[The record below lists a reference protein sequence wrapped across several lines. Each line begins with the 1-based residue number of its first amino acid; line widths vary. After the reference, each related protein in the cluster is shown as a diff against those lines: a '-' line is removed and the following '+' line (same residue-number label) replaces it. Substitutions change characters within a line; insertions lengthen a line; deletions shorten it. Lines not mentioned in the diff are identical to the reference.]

1 MTIPMA
7 FAFLG
12 FAGLIA
18 LMLAVPLGLFLLIRH
33 REGERARSLAP
44 VARRLGLG
52 FEARGSGLPTELAGT
67 FPFDQGFSGSVYNRM
82 SGRLADTEVLFCD
95 YAALV
100 RVGGVIDRSSRF
112 APHQVAAFRLQADQ
126 AVDLEAV
133 RREARAAVFRTEH
146 ANGWLVVSREG
157 FVALAALPGFLVDA
171 ARVLAL
177 AAPRQGQAVG
187 LALEP
192 AHPRAS

>member
-7 FAFLG
+7 FMLLG
-12 FAGLIA
+12 FAGLMA
-18 LMLAVPLGLFLLIRH
+18 LMLAIPLGLVLLIRH

-44 VARRLGLG
+44 VAVRLGLG
-52 FEARGSGLPTELAGT
+52 FEARGGGCPTQLAGI
-67 FPFDQGFSGSVYNRM
+67 FPFDQGFSGRVYNRM
-82 SGRLADTEVLFCD
+82 SGPLAGTEVLFCD

-112 APHQVAAFRLQADQ
+112 TPHQVAAFRLQADQ

-133 RREARAAVFRTEH
+133 RREVRAAVFRTEH
-146 ANGWLVVSREG
+146 ANGWLVVSRDG
-157 FVALAALPGFLVDA
+157 LVAPAALPGFLVDA
-171 ARVLAL
+171 ARVLTL

-192 AHPRAS
+192 SRSRES